1 MNERLDAVA
10 LASLSPRR
18 RDLLEGLG
26 LQVTVIRSAFDE
38 KAATWDG
45 DPPELAAEFACRKAA
60 AAENAGPSLVIA
72 ADTIVVIDGQLL
84 GKPADPNQAARMLRT
99 LSGREHTVYTG
110 FCVVDRAKQQQRN
123 GVESTSVR
131 FLPLTDA
138 QIASYVAR
146 GDPMDKAGAYGIQ
159 GRGGLMVSAITG
171 DFFTVMGLPL
181 ARLGQA
187 LVQLGYDLLAQ

>member
-1 MNERLDAVA
+1 MALVPSSTGRTVIRACVTHQASSKWAARRMNERLDAVA

-84 GKPADPNQAARMLRT
+84 GKPADPNQAAR
-99 LSGREHTVYTG
+99 
-110 FCVVDRAKQQQRN
+110 
-123 GVESTSVR
+123 
-131 FLPLTDA
+131 
-138 QIASYVAR
+138 
-146 GDPMDKAGAYGIQ
+146 
-159 GRGGLMVSAITG
+159 
-171 DFFTVMGLPL
+171 
-181 ARLGQA
+181 
-187 LVQLGYDLLAQ
+187 